1 METSDTV
8 VLIDG
13 DIIVYRV
20 GFSCNSGE
28 EWSIA
33 KSRVDRTLQ
42 DIIENTDSC
51 MGFGYLTDGK
61 DNFRNKIAKTA
72 PYKGNRIANKPP
84 FYDEIRKYLEE
95 YHGFEMEY
103 TQEADDAIGIQHAEL
118 TQWNIKEPIVIA
130 SIDKDLLMI
139 PGKHYNIAKKEMS
152 KVSIE
157 QAHTNFWMQVLT
169 GDRTDNI
176 IGLRGI
182 GPVKAAKILEGCNTC
197 MAQYRATVEAYRL
210 QPPSSLE
217 RLAENVQLLWIRR
230 DNNPQLNAVVVDH
243 TYGLYKE

>member
-51 MGFGYLTDGK
+51 MGFGYLTDGE
-61 DNFRNKIAKTA
+61 DNFRNKVAKTA

-95 YHGFEMEY
+95 YHGFKMEY

-182 GPVKAAKILEGCNTC
+182 GPVKAAKILEDCNTC
-197 MAQYRATVEAYRL
+197 WNQFVKSGNAYHDHNNE
-210 QPPSSLE
+210 SFH
-217 RLAENVQLLWIRR
+217 ENMELLWIRR
-230 DNNPQLNAVVVDH
+230 ETKQPDH
-243 TYGLYKE
+243 FGGGYVCNVYGTYKE

>member
-61 DNFRNKIAKTA
+61 DNFRNKVAKTA

-95 YHGFEMEY
+95 YHGFKMEY

-139 PGKHYNIAKKEMS
+139 PGMHYNIAKKEMS
-152 KVSIE
+152 KVSIQ

-182 GPVKAAKILEGCNTC
+182 GPVKAAKILERVHACRMQFIEVDN
-197 MAQYRATVEAYRL
+197 AY
-210 QPPSSLE
+210 SDHNNESLY
-217 RLAENVQLLWIRR
+217 ENMELLWIRR
-230 DNNPQLNAVVVDH
+230 ESTHQPIFGGAYVCNVYDK
-243 TYGLYKE
+243 YKE

>member
-95 YHGFEMEY
+95 YHGFKMEY

-139 PGKHYNIAKKEMS
+139 PGMHYNIAKKEMS
-152 KVSIE
+152 KVSIQ

-176 IGLRGI
+176 IGLLGI
-182 GPVKAAKILEGCNTC
+182 GPVKAAKILEDCNTC
-197 MAQYRATVEAYRL
+197 WNQFVKSGNAYHDHNNE
-210 QPPSSLE
+210 SFH
-217 RLAENVQLLWIRR
+217 ENMELLWIRR
-230 DNNPQLNAVVVDH
+230 ETKQPDH
-243 TYGLYKE
+243 FGGGYVCNVYGTYKE

>member
-95 YHGFEMEY
+95 YHGFKMEY

-118 TQWNIKEPIVIA
+118 TQWNIKEPIVSPYA
-130 SIDKDLLMI
+130 LSPNAKLVLNEWLLYGVQNGHDKMMEKYHEETQNKDEFKPFL
-139 PGKHYNIAKKEMS
+139 Y
-152 KVSIE
+152 VIE
-157 QAHTNFWMQVLT
+157 TEW
-169 GDRTDNI
+169 
-176 IGLRGI
+176 
-182 GPVKAAKILEGCNTC
+182 
-197 MAQYRATVEAYRL
+197 RL
-210 QPPSSLE
+210 GHWESVAPPKT
-217 RLAENVQLLWIRR
+217 
-230 DNNPQLNAVVVDH
+230 P
-243 TYGLYKE
+243 

>member
-51 MGFGYLTDGK
+51 MGVGYLTDGK
-61 DNFRNKIAKTA
+61 DNFRNKVAVTA

-95 YHGFEMEY
+95 YHGFKMEY

-139 PGKHYNIAKKEMS
+139 PGMHYNIAKKEMS
-152 KVSIE
+152 KVSIQ

-176 IGLRGI
+176 IGLLGI
-182 GPVKAAKILEGCNTC
+182 GPVKAAKILERVHACRMQSIAVVN
-197 MAQYRATVEAYRL
+197 AYQDRNNE
-210 QPPSSLE
+210 SLY
-217 RLAENVQLLWIRR
+217 ENMELLWIRR
-230 DNNPQLNAVVVDH
+230 ESTHQPKFGVAYVCNVYDK
-243 TYGLYKE
+243 YKE